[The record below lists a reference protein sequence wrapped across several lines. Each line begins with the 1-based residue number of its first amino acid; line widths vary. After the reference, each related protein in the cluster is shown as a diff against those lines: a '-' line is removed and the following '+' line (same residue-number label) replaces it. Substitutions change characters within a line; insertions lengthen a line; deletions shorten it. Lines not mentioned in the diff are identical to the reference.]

1 MIRTAPDGAELAMST
16 MERLHRLP
24 IPWPYVFRG
33 IEKLGLGP
41 RRPIVFECV
50 GAPGILD
57 EIITSTPFFSRVI
70 VVGVCMGPD
79 RIRPAMA
86 INKELDLRFVL
97 GYSPLDFRDT
107 LHRLAEG
114 KLNAGPLVTGQ
125 VGLDG
130 VDAAFDALASADV
143 HAKVLIDP
151 TAPGDSLVP
160 ER

>member
-1 MIRTAPDGAELAMST
+1 MIRTIPDGAELAVST

-24 IPWPYVFRG
+24 IPWPYLFRG
-33 IEKLGLGP
+33 IERLGLGP
-41 RRPIVFECV
+41 RGPVVFECV
-50 GAPGILD
+50 GIPGILD
-57 EIITSTPFFSRVI
+57 EIITSAPFFSRVI

-107 LHRLAEG
+107 LHRLADGE
-114 KLNAGPLVTGQ
+114 LNGEPSCHRARWAWT
-125 VGLDG
+125 
-130 VDAAFDALASADV
+130 ASMRLSTRWSRRRPRQGA
-143 HAKVLIDP
+143 HRP
-151 TAPGDSLVP
+151 RCRGDSLIP